1 MYTDGLLESLTPRM
15 EPEEFLGR
23 LDDVARRGTPVM
35 DLIDDMIRRA
45 DRTDVLRRDDT
56 AVLVLEATTSPV
68 AEDAPTRDSAGSG
81 GPLPAL
87 S

>member
-1 MYTDGLLESLTPRM
+1 
-15 EPEEFLGR
+15 
-23 LDDVARRGTPVM
+23 M

-45 DRTDVLRRDDT
+45 DRTDVLHRDDT

>member
-1 MYTDGLLESLTPRM
+1 MYADGLLESLTPRL
-15 EPEEFLGR
+15 EPEEFLG
-23 LDDVARRGTPVM
+23 VSTTWCVVETPVM

-45 DRTDVLRRDDT
+45 DRTDVLHRDDT